1 MPAKVVQEAIS
12 TAPAEEGGAI
22 DAAAPKLK
30 RSPDAPIVE
39 SELADLCR
47 LRAIGMEIA
56 EQVGRR
62 AAGELSGHQE
72 KALGRTAD
80 ATLSFARIARA
91 IRQIVVL
98 EQEIMGL
105 RAPASAKGRN
115 VDPSYDQRRL
125 RDFRTWVPEADSESD
140 PYDLSDL
147 YDDSDDYDRYDD
159 DDDYLKG
166 SFEQIVARVR
176 SALGISKDDAMQ
188 ASNDAASIPV
198 VTANDATPKSTAKSA
213 SARTRAPPHA

>member
-1 MPAKVVQEAIS
+1 MPVKQNS
-12 TAPAEEGGAI
+12 PAALPSCGENKQAET
-22 DAAAPKLK
+22 DAQQPKLK

-91 IRQIVVL
+91 VRQIVVL

-140 PYDLSDL
+140 PYAPSDL

-176 SALGISKDDAMQ
+176 SALGISKDGVP
-188 ASNDAASIPV
+188 ASNDAALPAV
-198 VTANDATPKSTAKSA
+198 VNDEAVKPAAKSGA
-213 SARTRAPPHA
+213 VRTRAPPYA